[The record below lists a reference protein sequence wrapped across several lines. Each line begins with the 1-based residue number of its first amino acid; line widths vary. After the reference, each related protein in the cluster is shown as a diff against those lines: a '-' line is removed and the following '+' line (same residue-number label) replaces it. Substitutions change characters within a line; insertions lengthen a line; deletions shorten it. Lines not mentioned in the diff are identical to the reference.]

1 MPRERIAMRK
11 IKEVLRLVFDC
22 KASKCQA
29 AKAARISHST
39 ASDYLARF
47 KAAGLAWP
55 LPEDAGD
62 AFLEEKL
69 YPKLLPPQCARA
81 PLDYEYLFREVR
93 RPYVTLTLLWEE
105 YKTQHPDGYRRS
117 QFAKL
122 FRDYTKKL
130 RFSMR
135 QEHKAGEKTFIDFG
149 DGLFLVDP
157 KTGDKIPTK
166 LFVSVWGASCCTYSR
181 ATLGEDLESWIDAN
195 VKALEYFKCAPK
207 ALVPDNLK
215 AGVSKACR
223 YEPELNPT
231 YADFARHYG
240 VAILP
245 ARPHTPKDKAKVE
258 NGVLIAKR
266 LIIGRLRNRIFTN
279 LADLNQA
286 IFELIE
292 QLNDKPLTAL
302 KVSRKDLFESLDKPS
317 ALPLPEDPFE
327 FAQWKKARVGINY
340 HVSFD
345 KHFYSVPYTLI
356 HEELEI
362 RATLSTVEIYKKGRR
377 LLSHRRSYK
386 DHGYT
391 TVKEHMPPSHQKFLE
406 WTPERIVA
414 WAKKYGPSVE
424 ALVKTILFEREHPEQ
439 AYRACLGIIR
449 LGSHYDPA
457 RLDRACQRAIAYHN
471 HSYHAV
477 RTILEKSLDQ
487 KEAAVTEEPASV
499 LLHENVRGAE
509 YYGDQAVMHV

>member
-1 MPRERIAMRK
+1 MSRERIAMRK
-11 IKEVLRLVFDC
+11 ILEVLRLVFDC

-29 AKAARISHST
+29 AKASGISHST

-55 LPEDAGD
+55 LPEDAAD

-69 YPKLLPPQCARA
+69 YPKAPRGQCARA
-81 PLDYEYLFREVR
+81 GLDYEYLFREIR
-93 RPYVTLTLLWEE
+93 RPYVTLSLLWEE
-105 YKTQHPDGYRRS
+105 YKTQHPDGYQRS

-122 FRDYTKKL
+122 FRDYSKKL
-130 RFSMR
+130 QFSMR
-135 QEHKAGEKTFIDFG
+135 QEHKAGEKAFIDFG
-149 DGLFLVDP
+149 DGLFIVDP
-157 KTGDKIPTK
+157 KTGDTIPTK
-166 LFVSVWGASCCTYSR
+166 LFVSVWGASCYTYSR
-181 ATLGEDLESWIDAN
+181 AVLGEDLESWIDVN
-195 VKALEYFKCAPK
+195 VKSLEYFKCAPK

-245 ARPHTPKDKAKVE
+245 ARPYRPKDKAKVE

-266 LIIGRLRNRIFTN
+266 LIIGRLRNRIFTS
-279 LADLNQA
+279 LPDLNQA
-286 IFELIE
+286 IYELIE

-302 KVSRKDLFESLDKPS
+302 KVSRRDLFETLDKPS

-327 FAQWKKARVGINY
+327 FAQWKKVKVGINY
-340 HVSFD
+340 HVWFD

-362 RATLSTVEIYKKGRR
+362 RATLGTLEIYKKGQR
-377 LLSHRRSYK
+377 LLSHRRNYK
-386 DHGYT
+386 EHGYT
-391 TVKEHMPPSHQKFLE
+391 TVKEHMPPSHQKYLE

-424 ALVKTILFEREHPEQ
+424 NLVHAILFEREHPEQ
-439 AYRACLGIIR
+439 AYRTCLGIIR
-449 LGSHYDPA
+449 LGNHYNPE
-457 RLDRACQRAIAYHN
+457 RLNRACQRAISYHN
-471 HSYHAV
+471 HSYRAV
-477 RTILEKSLDQ
+477 RTILEKNLDQ
-487 KEAAVTEEPASV
+487 KEDVITEESSSV
-499 LLHENVRGAE
+499 LSHENVRGSG
-509 YYGDQAVMHV
+509 YYGDFN

>member
-1 MPRERIAMRK
+1 MPRERIPMRK

-29 AKAARISHST
+29 AKASGISHST

-55 LPEDAGD
+55 LPADAQD
-62 AFLEEKL
+62 AFLEERL
-69 YPKLLPPQCARA
+69 YPKLLPSQCARA
-81 PLDYEYLFREVR
+81 GLDYEYLFREIR
-93 RPYVTLTLLWEE
+93 RPYVTLSLLWEE
-105 YKTQHPDGYRRS
+105 YKTQHPDGYQRS

-122 FRDYTKKL
+122 FRDHTKKL
-130 RFSMR
+130 QFSMR
-135 QEHKAGEKTFIDFG
+135 QEHKGGEKAFLDFG
-149 DGLFLVDP
+149 DGLFFTDP
-157 KTGDKIPTK
+157 KTGDKIPVK
-166 LFVSVWGASCCTYSR
+166 LFVSVWGASCYTYAR
-181 ATLGEDLESWIDAN
+181 AMVGEDLESWIDVNA
-195 VKALEYFKCAPK
+195 KALEYFKCAPR

-245 ARPHTPKDKAKVE
+245 ARPYRPKDKAKVE

-292 QLNDKPLTAL
+292 LLNDKSLTAL
-302 KVSRKDLFESLDKPS
+302 KVSRKDLFESLDKPN
-317 ALPLPEDPFE
+317 ALPLPEEPFE
-327 FAQWKKARVGINY
+327 FAQWKKVRVGINY

-356 HEELEI
+356 HDELEV
-362 RATLSTVEIYKKGRR
+362 RATLSTVEIYKKGQR
-377 LLSHRRSYK
+377 LLSHKRSFK
-386 DHGYT
+386 AHGYT
-391 TVKEHMPPSHQKFLE
+391 TQKEHMPPSHQKYLE
-406 WTPERIVA
+406 WTPDRILS
-414 WAKKYGPSVE
+414 WAKKYGSSVE
-424 ALVKTILFEREHPEQ
+424 ALVNVILFEREHPEQ

-449 LGSHYDPA
+449 LGGHYSPL
-457 RLDRACQRAIAYHN
+457 RLNKACQRAIAYHN
-471 HSYHAV
+471 HTYRAV
-477 RTILEKSLDQ
+477 RTILEKNLDQ
-487 KEAAVTEEPASV
+487 VEVPITQRSTQV
-499 LLHENVRGAE
+499 LSHENVRGPE
-509 YYGDQAVMHV
+509 YYGDGAVLHV

>member
-1 MPRERIAMRK
+1 MPRERISMRK

-29 AKAARISHST
+29 AKASGISHST

-47 KAAGLAWP
+47 KTSGLAWP
-55 LPEDAGD
+55 LPEEAQG
-62 AFLEEKL
+62 AFLEDKL
-69 YPKLLPPQCARA
+69 YPKILSGQSARS

-105 YKTQHPDGYRRS
+105 YKTQHPDGYQHS

-122 FRDYTKKL
+122 FKDYTKKL
-130 RFSMR
+130 QFSMR
-135 QEHKAGEKTFIDFG
+135 QEHKGGEKTFIDFG
-149 DGLFLVDP
+149 DGLFLTDP

-166 LFVSVWGASCCTYSR
+166 LFVAVWGASCYTYSR
-181 ATLGEDLESWIDAN
+181 ATLGEDLESWIDVN
-195 VKALEYFKCAPK
+195 TKALEYFKCAPK

-245 ARPHTPKDKAKVE
+245 ARPYTPKDKAKVE

-266 LIIGRLRNRIFTN
+266 LIIGRLRNRIFTS

-286 IFELIE
+286 ISQLIE
-292 QLNDKPLTAL
+292 LLNDKPLTAL
-302 KVSRKDLFESLDKPS
+302 KVSRKDLFESLDKPNAL
-317 ALPLPEDPFE
+317 ALPEEPFE
-327 FAQWKKARVGINY
+327 FAQWKKVRVGINY
-340 HVSFD
+340 HVAFD

-362 RATLSTVEIYKKGRR
+362 RATSATLEIYKKGQR
-377 LLSHRRSYK
+377 LLSHKRSYK
-386 DHGYT
+386 EHGYT
-391 TVKEHMPPSHQKFLE
+391 TVKEHMPPSHQKYLE

-414 WAKKYGPSVE
+414 WAKKYGSSVE
-424 ALVKTILFEREHPEQ
+424 NLVHTILFEREHPEQ

-449 LGSHYDPA
+449 LGNHYSPE
-457 RLDRACQRAIAYHN
+457 RLNLACRRAMAYHN
-471 HSYHAV
+471 HSYRAV

-487 KEAAVTEEPASV
+487 KEEVITQESASV
-499 LLHENVRGAE
+499 LSHENVRGPG
-509 YYGDQAVMHV
+509 YYGDHAVLHV

>member
-1 MPRERIAMRK
+1 MPRERISMRK

-22 KASKCQA
+22 KASKYQA
-29 AKAARISHST
+29 AKASGISHST
-39 ASDYLARF
+39 AGDYLARF
-47 KAAGLAWP
+47 KAAGIAWP
-55 LPEDAGD
+55 LPTDA
-62 AFLEEKL
+62 ANTFLEEKL
-69 YPKLLPPQCARA
+69 YPKSLSNRCVRA

-105 YKTQHPDGYRRS
+105 YKIQHPDGYQRS
-117 QFAKL
+117 QFAQL
-122 FRDYTKKL
+122 FREYNKKL
-130 RFSMR
+130 QFSMR

-149 DGLFLVDP
+149 DGLFLTDP

-166 LFVSVWGASCCTYSR
+166 LFVSVWGASCYTYSR
-181 ATLGEDLESWIDAN
+181 ATLGEDLESWIDVNTRAF
-195 VKALEYFKCAPK
+195 EYFKCAPK

-215 AGVSKACR
+215 AGVTKACR

-245 ARPHTPKDKAKVE
+245 ARPYRPKDKAKVE

-266 LIIGRLRNRIFTN
+266 LIIGRLRNRIFTS

-292 QLNDKPLTAL
+292 ALNDKPLTAL
-302 KVSRKDLFESLDKPS
+302 KVSRKDLFESLDKPN
-317 ALPLPEDPFE
+317 ALKLPEDSFE

-340 HVSFD
+340 HVAFE

-362 RATLSTVEIYKKGRR
+362 RATLTTVEIYKKGQR
-377 LLSHRRSYK
+377 LYSHKRSYK
-386 DHGYT
+386 IHGYT
-391 TVKEHMPPSHQKFLE
+391 TQKEHMPPSHQKYLE
-406 WTPERIVA
+406 WTPERIIE

-424 ALVKTILFEREHPEQ
+424 ELVNTILFEREHPEQ
-439 AYRACLGIIR
+439 AYRSCLGIIR
-449 LGSHYDPA
+449 LANHYDPA
-457 RLDRACQRAIAYHN
+457 RLNKACQRAIAYHN
-471 HSYHAV
+471 HSYRAV
-477 RTILEKSLDQ
+477 RTILEKNLDQ
-487 KEAAVTEEPASV
+487 IEASITQSPASV
-499 LLHENVRGAE
+499 LLHENVRGPE
-509 YYGDQAVMHV
+509 YYGDNAVLHV

>member
-1 MPRERIAMRK
+1 MPRERISMRK
-11 IKEVLRLVFDC
+11 IKEVLRLVLDC

-29 AKAARISHST
+29 AKASGISHST
-39 ASDYLARF
+39 AGDYLARF
-47 KAAGLAWP
+47 KAAGLTWP
-55 LPEDAGD
+55 LPENTGD

-69 YPKLLPPQCARA
+69 YPKILPGQSARS
-81 PLDYEYLFREVR
+81 PLDYEYLFREIR
-93 RPYVTLTLLWEE
+93 RPYVTLSLLWEE
-105 YKTQHPDGYRRS
+105 YRTQHPDGYQRS

-122 FRDYTKKL
+122 FRDHTKKL

-135 QEHKAGEKTFIDFG
+135 QEHKGGEKVFVDFG
-149 DGLFLVDP
+149 DGLFIVDP
-157 KTGDKIPTK
+157 TTGDKIPVK
-166 LFVSVWGASCCTYSR
+166 LFVSVWGASCYTYAQ
-181 ATLGEDLESWIDAN
+181 ATPGEDLESWIDVN
-195 VKALEYFKCAPK
+195 TKALEYFKCVPK

-245 ARPHTPKDKAKVE
+245 ARPYRPKDKAKVE

-266 LIIGRLRNRIFTN
+266 LIIGRLRNRIFTS

-292 QLNDKPLTAL
+292 LLNDKPLTTL
-302 KVSRKDLFESLDKPS
+302 KVSRKDLFESLDKPN
-317 ALPLPEDPFE
+317 ARPLPEDPFQ

-345 KHFYSVPYTLI
+345 KHFYSAPYTLI
-356 HEELEI
+356 HEELEV
-362 RATLSTVEIYKKGRR
+362 RATLSTVEIYKKGQR

-391 TVKEHMPPSHQKFLE
+391 TVKEHMPPSHQKYLE
-406 WTPERIVA
+406 WTPERIVS
-414 WAKKYGPSVE
+414 WAKKYGASVE
-424 ALVKTILFEREHPEQ
+424 ALVHAILFEREHPEQ
-439 AYRACLGIIR
+439 AYRSCLGIIR
-449 LGSHYDPA
+449 LGSHYSSE
-457 RLDRACQRAIAYHN
+457 RLNLACQRAMAYHN
-471 HSYHAV
+471 HTYRAV
-477 RTILEKSLDQ
+477 RTILEKNLDQ
-487 KEAAVTEEPASV
+487 ADAPITQCPVNALS
-499 LLHENVRGAE
+499 HENVRGPE
-509 YYGDQAVMHV
+509 YYGGGAVLHV